1 MDNHPHKPHP
11 PRWADRLLES
21 FCAPHLLE
29 EVQGDLYE
37 LYGGWVQEYGAR
49 KANRLYVFHT
59 LKFFRPNTMRKK
71 TMSSPMVTVDMIRN
85 YLTIAWRNLFIH
97 RLYSFLNITGLA
109 VGLACGILLLLWLNH
124 EISYDKFHQNL
135 SDIHLMMR
143 NQMLGGKLRTGDA
156 TPAPLSAALREQFPE
171 IKYASCTGGGG
182 EKLFSLGEETTYA
195 SGLYAEPD
203 FFNMM
208 TFPAIAGD
216 PVAALRDPGSLI
228 ITESTARNWFDEEEP
243 LGKMVRL
250 NNTHDLQ
257 VAAIIRDAPSNSTL
271 RFDVVLPFRLLEQ
284 ESELKWDNNSF
295 LTWVQLQ
302 PNTDLDQLNGK
313 VAGLLN
319 PKLDGEEMELF
330 AYPLANMHLFS
341 SFKDGKPDGGGKIAM
356 VIMLGSLCFFIVLI
370 ACINFMN
377 LATARSERRARE
389 VGVRKVM
396 GAQRRLIIGQF
407 LSEAMVMTFLGLALS
422 ILIVNLTLPAYN
434 QLIRGSLEFN
444 FSNWQ
449 IWSMLLG
456 LGLITGLVAGSYPA
470 FFLSAFQPVRVLK
483 GVIATGRKAAWL
495 RKGLVSFQFFISIF
509 FIITTIVIF
518 TQLEY
523 IQHRPLGY
531 DQENLIEITAQGDM
545 SQRFDLVKHDL
556 LQLPGVSS
564 VSAGTDNLLRMGG
577 GLTGFQWPGKTPDQD
592 FGITV
597 TWVNYDWVETAG
609 LSLIEGRDFSTAYSS
624 DSSACLLNEAAV
636 ERMGLEDPVGTMVG
650 DNNTVIGVVKDFIYN
665 SPTVDPHPMVVF
677 FRKGNLNHFF
687 VRFQNDQQWRDRLAQ
702 IEQVV
707 KTHNPDYP
715 VEFHFT
721 KDEYQRNFDEMQAGG
736 QMATLFSGL
745 AIFIAC
751 LGLVGL
757 SAFVAEQRKKEIGIR
772 KVLGAT
778 VPHISFSLSHDFFQP
793 VLWAFILAAP
803 VAGWAMQQ
811 MLNEIDYHIE
821 LSWWMF
827 ALAGVLALIIAMLT
841 VGFQSVKAALANP
854 VDSLRNE

>member
-71 TMSSPMVTVDMIRN
+71 TMSSPMVTADMIRN

-109 VGLACGILLLLWLNH
+109 VGLACGILLLLWLTH
-124 EISYDKFHQNL
+124 KLSYDKFHKNL
-135 SDIHLMMR
+135 PGIHLMMK
-143 NQMLGGKLRTGDA
+143 NQMLGGEIRTGDA

-171 IKYASCTGGGG
+171 ISYAGCTGGRG
-182 EKLFSLGEETTYA
+182 EKLFNLGEESTYA
-195 SGLYAEPD
+195 SGIYAEPD
-203 FFNMM
+203 VFNIM
-208 TFPAIAGD
+208 TFPAVAGN
-216 PVAALRDPGSLI
+216 PVEALHDPGSLVI
-228 ITESTARNWFDEEEP
+228 SESTARKWFGEADP
-243 LGKMVRL
+243 LGKTVRL

-257 VAAIIRDAPSNSTL
+257 VAAIIRDVPSNSTI

-284 ESELKWDNNSF
+284 EQKLKWDNYSF
-295 LTWVQLQ
+295 MTWIMLQ
-302 PNTDLDQLNGK
+302 PNTGQEALNDKVKDLLSTKSDEQ
-313 VAGLLN
+313 V
-319 PKLDGEEMELF
+319 ELF
-330 AYPLANMHLFS
+330 AYPFADYHLFS
-341 SFKDGKPDGGGKIAM
+341 SFKNGKPNNNGNIAM
-356 VIMLGSLCFFIVLI
+356 VIVLGSLCFFIVLI

-396 GAQRRLIIGQF
+396 GARRRIIIGQF
-407 LSEAMVMTFLGLALS
+407 LSEAMVMTFLSLGLS
-422 ILIVNLTLPAYN
+422 VLIVNLVLPAYN
-434 QLIRGSLEFN
+434 QLIQLDLELN
-444 FSNWQ
+444 FSDWQ

-483 GVIATGRKAAWL
+483 GVIVTGRKAAWL

-509 FIITTIVIF
+509 FIITTIVVY
-518 TQLEY
+518 TQLEH
-523 IQHRPLGY
+523 IRNRPLGY

-564 VSAGTDNLLRMGG
+564 VSAGTDNLVWMGG
-577 GLTGFQWPGKTPDQD
+577 GLTGFQWPGKAPGQD
-592 FGITV
+592 FNLTA

-609 LSLIEGRDFSTAYSS
+609 LSLVEGRDFSPAYRS
-624 DSSACLLNEAAV
+624 DASACLLNEAAV
-636 ERMGLEDPVGTMVG
+636 ERMGLSDPIGTVVGE
-650 DNNTVIGVVKDFIYN
+650 NNTVIGVVQDFIYN
-665 SPTVDPHPMVVF
+665 RPTTDPQPMVVF
-677 FRKGNLNHFF
+677 LRQDNLNHFF
-687 VRFQNDQQWRDRLAQ
+687 VRFRNDQQWQQRLAQ
-702 IEQVV
+702 IEQIV

-715 VEFHFT
+715 FNFHFT
-721 KDEYQRNFDEMQAGG
+721 KDEYQHNFDEIQSSG
-736 QMATLFSGL
+736 QIATLFSGL

-757 SAFVAEQRKKEIGIR
+757 SAFVAEQRRKEIGIR

-778 VPHISFSLSHDFFQP
+778 VPHISFSLSRDFFQP
-793 VLWAFILAAP
+793 VVWAFVLAAP

-811 MLNEIDYHIE
+811 MLEGIDYRIE

-827 ALAGVLALIIAMLT
+827 SLAGVLALIIAMLT